1 MNNINFQGCFLHVED
16 NQFNNIKFA
25 GIQNALL
32 LATGTSQDLDEML
45 QSFIIAAVEQ
55 LKLNNIHVY
64 LLDAINVGTVST
76 SDTSGFHYYLSYA
89 DSHNQLPHFHHKVAT
104 SFRNIHPCDDNTLE
118 IVEID
123 DLQYFVYCLN
133 NIGAIVLEF
142 RHRDF
147 PVIMASRLTP
157 VMHQLA
163 LACSTCLSASL
174 KTRFA

>member
-1 MNNINFQGCFLHVED
+1 MED

-76 SDTSGFHYYLSYA
+76 IT
-89 DSHNQLPHFHHKVAT
+89 
-104 SFRNIHPCDDNTLE
+104 I
-118 IVEID
+118 
-123 DLQYFVYCLN
+123 
-133 NIGAIVLEF
+133 
-142 RHRDF
+142 
-147 PVIMASRLTP
+147 
-157 VMHQLA
+157 
-163 LACSTCLSASL
+163 
-174 KTRFA
+174 